1 FFSSRRR
8 HTRFS
13 RDWSSDVCSSDLKGS
28 DRLWAYGFR
37 FYFTPLSTVLFTFPS
52 RYWFT
57 IGLSGVFS
65 LAGWCRPIQ
74 TGFLRSRP
82 TQGTRVRKLP
92 ARTGP
97 SPSTARLPRR
107 FRSAVSGP
115 RGPYNPGAAV
125 TAPVWALPVSLAT
138 TPGIIVIFS
147 SSGYHASCMVG
158 CPIRKPADR
167 LLFADPRRL
176 SQLIA
181 SFIAS
186 ESLGIPH
193 TPLFTSFAHWP

>member
-1 FFSSRRR
+1 M
-8 HTRFS
+8 
-13 RDWSSDVCSSDLKGS
+13 
-28 DRLWAYGFR
+28 WAYGFR

-147 SSGYHASCMVG
+147 SSGYLDVSVPRVRPLPGTMPPAWWVAPFGNLRIDSYLR
-158 CPIRKPADR
+158 IPADYR
-167 LLFADPRRL
+167 SL
-176 SQLIA
+176 SRP
-181 SFIAS
+181 SS
-186 ESLGIPH
+186 
-193 TPLFTSFAHWP
+193 PLRA